1 MSFLIFAFSPL
12 SLYSPSV
19 SIPYDSTNWRHLWI
33 KIGIPV
39 LVSCCSD
46 RGIPDT
52 WVCLRADIHDSASA
66 GFSAFRWYVLCACD
80 NIAGKGHQA
89 SISYSV
95 MVVNRTCLPVWYNY
109 LYAALL
115 FICPG
120 RVWALEVSHFTKVN
134 LVYLFSLLKYHGRRV
149 LHHADKYVLHVQCT
163 CIFFIVKQ
171 GLHFFQGL

>member
-66 GFSAFRWYVLCACD
+66 GFSALRWYVLCN
-80 NIAGKGHQA
+80 NIVGKGRQNRPGNGRQMHLLTYLVPLSVYSTAVHTSRRSLVPWGQSPYEGQSHQPPLSPGNPTTQHVA
-89 SISYSV
+89 IIIAHTCTFQSSISEPISYY
-95 MVVNRTCLPVWYNY
+95 TI
-109 LYAALL
+109 
-115 FICPG
+115 IC
-120 RVWALEVSHFTKVN
+120 
-134 LVYLFSLLKYHGRRV
+134 
-149 LHHADKYVLHVQCT
+149 
-163 CIFFIVKQ
+163 
-171 GLHFFQGL
+171 